1 MRTPWLLRHLF
12 ARVVARTLG
21 SAFLVG
27 LCVTQL
33 AACSG
38 SPPSEPESS
47 LSDDDRYSRFGSMVD
62 DAVASQGDQISDAQ
76 VVLLMQAKREDA
88 VSFELVV
95 EAVNNA
101 FACMEGVDA
110 FGTWLE
116 PDTSEGFPIPAYKY
130 GTALGRDEADW
141 LPVAEECLKRESS
154 VVEWLYQTQP
164 KAVALEAEYFDE
176 VRRPQIVACL
186 VENGVDVPA
195 DATREDIDLMVVDLY
210 NKSSGMAWVDN
221 GDGSKSGYPT
231 TPDLAVQCDWDTR

>member
-1 MRTPWLLRHLF
+1 ECSREYRTIGTPWLLRHLF

-101 FACMEGVDA
+101 FACMEGV
-110 FGTWLE
+110 
-116 PDTSEGFPIPAYKY
+116 
-130 GTALGRDEADW
+130 
-141 LPVAEECLKRESS
+141 
-154 VVEWLYQTQP
+154 
-164 KAVALEAEYFDE
+164 
-176 VRRPQIVACL
+176 
-186 VENGVDVPA
+186 
-195 DATREDIDLMVVDLY
+195 
-210 NKSSGMAWVDN
+210 
-221 GDGSKSGYPT
+221 
-231 TPDLAVQCDWDTR
+231 